1 MIRLAR
7 TGRKKVA
14 TYRLVAA
21 DSRMKRDGRF
31 LEMLG
36 TYYPQTTPKQFK
48 IKADRIAHWLKL
60 GAQPSE
66 TVANLLKQDR
76 FAEKAEALTKGVG
89 LDTLT
94 LERLPERKRKAKPKR
109 AKQVAAAAPASA

>member
-1 MIRLAR
+1 MSVKIRLTR

-21 DSRMKRDGRF
+21 DSRRSRDGRF

-36 TYYPQTTPKQFK
+36 TYDPQANPKKFLLK
-48 IKADRIAHWLKL
+48 HDRIAFWIAQ
-60 GAQPSE
+60 GAEPTE

-76 FAEKAEALTKGVG
+76 HPDKLAAKAKGIP
-89 LDTLT
+89 TESI
-94 LERLPERKRKAKPKR
+94 ERLPERKRKVKPK
-109 AKQVAAAAPASA
+109 AKKKAVA